1 MLSILPA
8 QRTLACAPANWEGY
22 VPSQVRSG
30 NLALEV
36 IATQSGGLALN
47 SGNDI
52 AAKLQQ
58 CVDDTRA

>member
-1 MLSILPA
+1 
-8 QRTLACAPANWEGY
+8 